1 MKKLIFLITVFA
13 LLFSFN
19 KAEAQTKLKTGVPMV
34 IFGIDTS
41 VDTLTVDT
49 IPDGDNIF
57 FSGIDVTYS
66 VQVITDTLSAVDGTQ
81 DGKVI
86 RQYSNDGVNFVDID
100 TLQLVDDAEVNDITT
115 FTGTS
120 WTHFYLRFR
129 YLVGTADTTDLDI
142 TIYAI
147 PNK

>member
-1 MKKLIFLITVFA
+1 MKKLIFLITLFA
-13 LLFSFN
+13 LLFAFN

-34 IFGIDTS
+34 VFSADS
-41 VDTLTVDT
+41 LVADT
-49 IPDGDNIF
+49 IPVGDNIF

-66 VQVITDTLSAVDGTQ
+66 VQVLSNEQSGVG

-86 RQYSNDGVNFVDID
+86 RQYSNDGVNFADID
-100 TLQLVDDAEVNDITT
+100 TLQLVDGTNHNDIST

-120 WTHFYLRFR
+120 WTHYYLRFR
-129 YLVGTADTTDLDI
+129 YAEVTAAGMDLDI

>member
-19 KAEAQTKLKTGVPMV
+19 KAEAQTKLQTGIPMV
-34 IFGIDTS
+34 VFS
-41 VDTLTVDT
+41 ADTLTLDT
-49 IPDGDNIF
+49 IPAGDNII
-57 FSGIDVTYS
+57 FSKNDVTYS
-66 VQVITDTLSAVDGTQ
+66 VQIITDTTTYQGTQ
-81 DGKVI
+81 DGKII

-100 TLQLVDDAEVNDITT
+100 TLQLVNNTEVNDITT

-129 YLVGTADTTDLDI
+129 YSEVTADTTDLDI

>member
-1 MKKLIFLITVFA
+1 MKKLIFLIAVFA

-19 KAEAQTKLKTGVPMV
+19 KVEAQTKLKTGVPMV
-34 IFGIDTS
+34 MFS
-41 VDTLTVDT
+41 ADTLTLDT
-49 IPDGDNIF
+49 IPAGDNIF

-66 VQVITDTLSAVDGTQ
+66 VQVITDTTTYKGTQ
-81 DGKVI
+81 DGKII

-100 TLQLVDDAEVNDITT
+100 TLQLVNNTEKNDITI
-115 FTGTS
+115 FTGTA
-120 WTHFYLRFR
+120 WTHFYMRFR
-129 YLVGTADTTDLDI
+129 YSEVTADTTDLDI

>member
-19 KAEAQTKLKTGVPMV
+19 KVESQTKLKTGVPMV
-34 IFGIDTS
+34 MFS
-41 VDTLTVDT
+41 ADTLTLDT
-49 IPDGDNIF
+49 IPAGDNIF
-57 FSGIDVTYS
+57 FSGVDVTYS
-66 VQVITDTLSAVDGTQ
+66 VQVITDTTGYTGTHDGNI
-81 DGKVI
+81 I
-86 RQYSNDGVNFVDID
+86 RQYSNDGINFADID
-100 TLQLVDDAEVNDITT
+100 SLTLSTEANDITT

-120 WTHFYLRFR
+120 WTHFYMRFR
-129 YLVGTADTTDLDI
+129 YSEETADTTGLDI

>member
-1 MKKLIFLITVFA
+1 MFA

-19 KAEAQTKLKTGVPMV
+19 KVEAQTKLQTGVPMV
-34 IFGIDTS
+34 VFS
-41 VDTLTVDT
+41 ADTLQADT
-49 IPDGDNIF
+49 IPAGDNIF
-57 FSGIDVTYS
+57 FSKVDVTYS
-66 VQVITDTLSAVDGTQ
+66 VQVVTDTSTYFGTQ
-81 DGKVI
+81 DGKII

-100 TLQLVDDAEVNDITT
+100 TLQLVNNTEANDITT

-120 WTHFYLRFR
+120 WTHYYLRFR
-129 YLVGTADTTDLDI
+129 YSEVTADTTNLDI

>member
-1 MKKLIFLITVFA
+1 MKKLIFLITVFV

-19 KAEAQTKLKTGVPMV
+19 KAEAQRKLQTGVPMV
-34 IFGIDTS
+34 VFSIDTS
-41 VDTLTVDT
+41 VDTLTTDT
-49 IPDGDNIF
+49 IPVGDNII
-57 FSGIDVTYS
+57 FSKIDATYS
-66 VQVITDTLSAVDGTQ
+66 VQVVTDTMSAVDGTQ

-100 TLQLVDDAEVNDITT
+100 TLQLVDDAEANDITT

-120 WTHFYLRFR
+120 WTQFYLRFR
-129 YLVGTADTTDLDI
+129 YTVETADTTDLDI